1 MAKAKD
7 ILKDIQSKGY
17 RYSLVRE
24 VILDSIM
31 QSHNP
36 LSYFDFYRILSKR
49 KISANKAT
57 VYRELAFLTR
67 QKFICEI
74 QFKDGIKY
82 YEVME
87 DDHHHH
93 IICNECQAVGHVNL
107 KRDLDAEEK
116 AIAKNNKFKVLTH
129 SLAFYGLCQ
138 KCQL

>member
-7 ILKDIQSKGY
+7 ILKNIQSKGY

-24 VILDSIM
+24 VVLDSIM
-31 QSHNP
+31 RSKNP
-36 LSYFDFYRILSKR
+36 FSYFDLHKILIKR

-57 VYRELAFLTR
+57 VYRELAFLTK
-67 QKFICEI
+67 QKVICEV

-82 YEVME
+82 YESME

-93 IICNECQAVGHVNL
+93 IVCNECETIDHVEL
-107 KRDLDAEEK
+107 KRDLGVEEK

-138 KCQL
+138 KCQ